1 MVHFM
6 KNYLSTRLNI
16 GFLMIFIL
24 SVSNSFAQFND
35 YTVKLGLQGHVLLP
49 DTEFDKD
56 LRPDSADYKFSGLGR
71 AFVRFEFFTEVV
83 EVEVGGGFGKLAG
96 VDFNNDNWWTYI
108 IPLDARVILS
118 PFNMDVWNPYA
129 YGGAGYMQYRNE
141 NKPSV
146 TSPQEVKETD
156 WVAEFPVG
164 GGIEIGLSETIILD
178 ISGGYT
184 FTQTDDLNG
193 YKNDG
198 ATPEEK
204 SNDGFYNLSLG
215 LTFVN
220 GWGGTDADGDGLTKS
235 EEREIGSD
243 PDNPDTDAD
252 GLKDGEEIKVYL
264 TNSLSPDSDSDG
276 LKDGEEVNN
285 YKSNPAIADTD
296 TDGLSDGDEVQK
308 HRTDPILPDS
318 DADGLID
325 GDEVN
330 THLTNPLKA
339 DTDADEISDSDE
351 IQIHKTDPL
360 KPDTDS
366 DGLKDGEEVNM
377 YKTNP
382 LDPDTDAGTVSDFV
396 EVNRGTNPL
405 NPDDDVVKID
415 APIVLEGITFETG
428 KVDITPESE
437 AVLQGALNTMQT
449 YSDII
454 VEISGH
460 TDDVGSAS
468 SNQSLSQRRADSVRF
483 WLISK
488 GIQPDR
494 IISKGYGEEFPRVP
508 NTSPENRRMNRRIEF
523 KRIR

>member
-1 MVHFM
+1 M
-6 KNYLSTRLNI
+6 KNYFTKYFKY
-16 GFLMIFIL
+16 FLIPIYFFA
-24 SVSNSFAQFND
+24 VSNPYAQFND

-56 LRPDSADYKFSGLGR
+56 LRPDSADYKFSGMGR
-71 AFVRFEFFTEVV
+71 AFVRFEFFTEIV

-146 TSPQEVKETD
+146 TSPLEVKETD

-184 FTQTDDLNG
+184 FAQTDDLNG

-198 ATPEEK
+198 ATSEEK

-243 PDNPDTDAD
+243 PDNADTDAD

-264 TNSLSPDSDSDG
+264 TSPLSPDSDNDG

-308 HRTDPILPDS
+308 YRTDPILPDS

-366 DGLKDGEEVNM
+366 DGLKDGEELNM

-382 LDPDTDAGTVSDFV
+382 LNPDSDAGTVNDFT

-405 NPDDDVVKID
+405 NPDDDVIKMNV
-415 APIVLEGITFETG
+415 PVVLEGITFETG
-428 KVDITPESE
+428 KADITPESAQILMKSLKTAE
-437 AVLQGALNTMQT
+437 T
-449 YSDII
+449 YPEII

-460 TDDVGSAS
+460 TDNVGSS
-468 SNQSLSQRRADSVRF
+468 TSNQKLSQKRADAVRD

-488 GIQPDR
+488 GVSPDR
-494 IISKGYGEEFPRVP
+494 MISKGYGEDNPRVP
-508 NTSPENRRMNRRIEF
+508 NDTEENRRMNRRIEF